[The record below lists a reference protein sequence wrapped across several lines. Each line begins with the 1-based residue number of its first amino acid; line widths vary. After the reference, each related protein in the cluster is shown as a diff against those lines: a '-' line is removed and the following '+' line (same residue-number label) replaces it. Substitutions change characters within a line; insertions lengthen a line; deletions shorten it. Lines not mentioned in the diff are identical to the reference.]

1 MFGWLRFAPLLG
13 LLFITHLPAEAQALA
28 RATVYRIP
36 VTGTVEMGLAPYIQR
51 SLKEAADAG
60 AAAAVLDIDTPGGRV
75 DAAEQ
80 IADALG
86 DSKIPTYAYVNR
98 RAFSAGALIALATNR
113 VYMRPGSVMGAATP
127 VTGEGQKAPE
137 KIVSAMRSEFRSL
150 AEAKKLDPRV
160 AEAMVDEEIE
170 IPGVVEKGKLLSL
183 STEEAV
189 RLGYAQP
196 VADWDGLL
204 AAIGAQG
211 AATTETRAN
220 WAERVVR
227 FLTNPLVAPFLLSI
241 GFLGLLIEIKTPAF
255 GLAGLAG
262 IGALTLFFGSHLIVG
277 LAGWEVMMLLAA
289 GILLLLAE
297 MFIFPGFGVAGVL
310 GTLAIMAS
318 IFLSLIGSL
327 PTTTD
332 LMVAS
337 AVVGMSIL
345 MVMFTGYQLIRRLPE
360 DRRVQRILLRT
371 STSREAGYQ
380 ASPQRDD
387 LVGAEGTALTDLR
400 PAGTAVFGEEKVDV
414 VSDGPWV
421 PAGTQVRVIQSD
433 GYRLVIRSVA

>member
-1 MFGWLRFAPLLG
+1 
-13 LLFITHLPAEAQALA
+13 
-28 RATVYRIP
+28 
-36 VTGTVEMGLAPYIQR
+36 
-51 SLKEAADAG
+51 
-60 AAAAVLDIDTPGGRV
+60 V

-98 RAFSAGALIALATNR
+98 RAFSAGALIALATDR
-113 VYMRPGSVMGAATP
+113 VYMRPGAVMGAATP

-150 AEAKKLDPRV
+150 AQDKKLDPRV

-189 RLGYAQP
+189 RLGYAQS

-204 AAIGAQG
+204 AAIGVQG
-211 AATTETRAN
+211 AVTTETRIN

-241 GFLGLLIEIKTPAF
+241 GFLGLLIELKTPAF

-262 IGALTLFFGSHLIVG
+262 AGALTLFFGSHLIVG

-297 MFIFPGFGVAGVL
+297 VFIFPGFGVAGVL

-318 IFLSLIGSL
+318 IFLSLIGSM
-327 PTTTD
+327 PTTSD

-337 AVVGMSIL
+337 GVVGMSIL
-345 MVMFTGYQLIRRLPE
+345 MVAFTGYQLIRRLPE
-360 DRRVQRILLRT
+360 DRRAQRIFLRS
-371 STSREAGYQ
+371 STSRDAGYM
-380 ASPQRDD
+380 ASPPRDE

-400 PAGTAVFGEEKVDV
+400 PAGTAVFGDEHVDV

-421 PAGTQVRVIQSD
+421 PAGTRVRVIQSD